1 MDLIEQPPNYSRVD
15 RYRRV
20 ACAPRMYDRGRREM
34 ETGVGGFSLSTDR
47 GSSTRRVL
55 TYDT

>member
-20 ACAPRMYDRGRREM
+20 TCAPRVYDREM

-47 GSSTRRVL
+47 GSSTRRVH
-55 TYDT
+55 